1 MIVIGI
7 DMSKNSPGVCVRED
21 DKVSFLS
28 FIRADEDSV
37 GKRRSK
43 SRIAMED
50 HYALLRSKGV
60 TIISNPRST
69 NIKEYSEL
77 EVWKIE
83 DASLLAKT
91 IVSSLPENVDM
102 IGMEGFSYGSKG
114 NSGLDIAGYAYCVRQ
129 ALYEKYGTKLCIFS
143 PGNVKKKAGK
153 GNAGKEEIMKFFV
166 ECQDED
172 LRKTELWKGLSTQKI
187 PADKPI
193 DDLVDAYYVQEC
205 TREYYNSKLIDTK

>member
-1 MIVIGI
+1 MIIIGI

-28 FIRADEDSV
+28 FIRADEDQV

-50 HYALLRSKGV
+50 HFAALRESGV
-60 TIISNPRST
+60 KIISNDRT
-69 NIKEYSEL
+69 TQIKEYSEL

-83 DASLLAKT
+83 DASLLAES
-91 IVSSLPENVDM
+91 IVSSLPDNVDM

-114 NSGLDIAGYAYCVRQ
+114 NSGLDIAGYAYCVRK

-153 GNAGKEEIMKFFV
+153 GNAGKPEIMEFFLK
-166 ECQDED
+166 CQDED
-172 LRKTELWKGLSTQKI
+172 LRKSGLWKGLT
-187 PADKPI
+187 DKKFNDGKPV

-205 TREYYNSKLIDTK
+205 TREYYNNKIIDTK